1 MAAYVGN
8 GNIAGDASALGNL
21 GCSEGFEMPDINTE
35 KVCFVIV
42 KARELECEDEG
53 MEADASNATD
63 DRFTSIMTEEAY
75 QTVRAEIKAAID
87 AMDEDEQCE
96 LVALVWVGRGDFSAD
111 EWGEAVKEARE
122 RRKGPTADY
131 LLGIPLLASYLED
144 GLEEFGE
151 SCEGYAA
158 DRQ

>member
-1 MAAYVGN
+1 
-8 GNIAGDASALGNL
+8 
-21 GCSEGFEMPDINTE
+21 MPDINTE

-53 MEADASNATD
+53 VEADASNATD
-63 DRFTSIMTEEAY
+63 DGFTSIMTEEAY
-75 QTVRAEIKAAID
+75 RTVRAEIKAAID

-96 LVALVWVGRGDFSAD
+96 LVALAWVGRGDYSVE
-111 EWGEAVKEARE
+111 EWKDAVREARG
-122 RRKGPTADY
+122 RRQGPTSAY
-131 LLGIPLLASYLED
+131 LLGIPLLASFLED
-144 GLEEFGE
+144 GLGEFGE

>member
-1 MAAYVGN
+1 
-8 GNIAGDASALGNL
+8 
-21 GCSEGFEMPDINTE
+21 MPDINSE

-53 MEADASNATD
+53 VEADASNPAD
-63 DRFTSIMTEEAY
+63 DKSISVLTEEAY
-75 QTVRAEIKAAID
+75 ETVRSELTEYID

-96 LVALVWVGRGDFSAD
+96 LVALAWVGRGDYTRD
-111 EWGEAVKEARE
+111 EWPAAVAAARE
-122 RRKGPTADY
+122 RHSGSTSEY
-131 LLGIPLLASYLED
+131 LLGIPLLASLLEN
-144 GLEEFGE
+144 GLEEVGE